1 MKFRYHFQKVVDLKS
16 NEKTQAEWMLSTA
29 IGKLQT
35 EEEHLIQLLNDRS
48 NLIGII
54 QSATEN
60 TASVNSL
67 QEMQRYVHHL
77 DECISRKNSDVK
89 HAQVNVQRNQTFLN
103 GKMVDE
109 KVWLGA
115 RDKAKIKFQQE
126 MLLREQN
133 DLDEMATVRFAAKAG
148 REVVS

>member
-48 NLIGII
+48 NLVVRI
-54 QSATEN
+54 QSATES

-103 GKMVDE
+103 GKMIDE

-115 RDKAKIKFQQE
+115 RDKAKINFQQE

-148 REVVS
+148 RAN

>member
-115 RDKAKIKFQQE
+115 RDKAKITFQQE

-148 REVVS
+148 RAN

>member
-35 EEEHLIQLLNDRS
+35 EEEHLLQLINDRN
-48 NLIGII
+48 NLMNII
-54 QSATEN
+54 QAATEN
-60 TASVNSL
+60 SASVSSL

-77 DECISRKNSDVK
+77 DECISRKNSDVE
-89 HAQVNVQRNQTFLN
+89 HAQVNVQRNQSFLN
-103 GKMVDE
+103 GKVIDE

-115 RDKAKIKFQQE
+115 RDKAKGRFQQE

-133 DLDEMATVRFAAKAG
+133 DLDEMATVRFAAKA
-148 REVVS
+148 RAN

>member
-48 NLIGII
+48 NLVGII

-67 QEMQRYVHHL
+67 QEMRRYVHHL

-103 GKMVDE
+103 GKMIDE

-133 DLDEMATVRFAAKAG
+133 DLDEMATVRFGAKAG
-148 REVVS
+148 RAN

>member
-16 NEKTQAEWMLSTA
+16 NEKTQAEWMLSSA

-35 EEEHLIQLLNDRS
+35 EEEHLMQLINDRNS
-48 NLIGII
+48 LMDII
-54 QSATEN
+54 QSSAESC
-60 TASVNSL
+60 ASASSL
-67 QEMQRYVHHL
+67 QELQRYAYHL
-77 DECISRKNSDVK
+77 DECISRKSSDVK

-103 GKMVDE
+103 GKVIDE

-115 RDKAKIKFQQE
+115 RDKAKIRFQQE

-148 REVVS
+148 RAN

>member
-35 EEEHLIQLLNDRS
+35 EEEHLIQLLNDRN
-48 NLIGII
+48 NLVGII

-148 REVVS
+148 RAN

>member
-48 NLIGII
+48 NLVGII

-103 GKMVDE
+103 GKMIDE
-109 KVWLGA
+109 KVWVGA

-148 REVVS
+148 RAN

>member
-77 DECISRKNSDVK
+77 DECISRKNNDVK

-148 REVVS
+148 RAN

>member
-35 EEEHLIQLLNDRS
+35 EEEHLIQLLNDR
-48 NLIGII
+48 NKMVGII

-77 DECISRKNSDVK
+77 DECISRKNHDVK

-103 GKMVDE
+103 GKMIDE

-148 REVVS
+148 RAN

>member
-48 NLIGII
+48 NLVGII

-60 TASVNSL
+60 KASVNSL

-103 GKMVDE
+103 GKMIDE

-148 REVVS
+148 RAN

>member
-35 EEEHLIQLLNDRS
+35 EEEHLMQLINDRN
-48 NLIGII
+48 NLMNII
-54 QSATEN
+54 QSAIEN
-60 TASVNSL
+60 CASISSL
-67 QEMQRYVHHL
+67 QEMQRYVYHL
-77 DECISRKNSDVK
+77 DECISRKNSDVE
-89 HAQVNVQRNQTFLN
+89 HAQVNVQRNQSFLN
-103 GKMVDE
+103 GKVIDE

-115 RDKAKIKFQQE
+115 KDKAKGRFQQE

-133 DLDEMATVRFAAKAG
+133 DLDEMATVRFAAKA
-148 REVVS
+148 RAN

>member
-35 EEEHLIQLLNDRS
+35 EEEHLLQLMNDK
-48 NLIGII
+48 NELISVI
-54 QSATEN
+54 QSATES
-60 TASVNSL
+60 TTSVSSL
-67 QEMQRYVHHL
+67 QEMHRYVYHL
-77 DECISRKNSDVK
+77 DECITKKNTDVK

-109 KVWLGA
+109 KVWLEA
-115 RDKAKIKFQQE
+115 RDKAKSKFQQE

-133 DLDEMATVRFAAKAG
+133 DLDEMATVRFAAKTG
-148 REVVS
+148 RAI

>member
-48 NLIGII
+48 NLVGII

-77 DECISRKNSDVK
+77 DECISRKSSDVK

-103 GKMVDE
+103 GKMIDE

-148 REVVS
+148 RAN

>member
-48 NLIGII
+48 NLVGII

-103 GKMVDE
+103 GKMIDE

-148 REVVS
+148 RAN

>member
-16 NEKTQAEWMLSTA
+16 NEKTQAEWMLSSA

-35 EEEHLIQLLNDRS
+35 EEEHLMQLINDRNS
-48 NLIGII
+48 LMEII
-54 QSATEN
+54 QSSAESC
-60 TASVNSL
+60 ASASSL
-67 QEMQRYVHHL
+67 QELQRYAYHL
-77 DECISRKNSDVK
+77 DECISRKSSDVK

-103 GKMVDE
+103 GKVIDE

-115 RDKAKIKFQQE
+115 RDKAKIRFQQE

-148 REVVS
+148 RAN

>member
-35 EEEHLIQLLNDRS
+35 EEEHLLQLLNDKQEA
-48 NLIGII
+48 IEGI
-54 QSATEN
+54 QSATAAK
-60 TASVNSL
+60 ASVSSL
-67 QEMQRYVHHL
+67 QEMQRYIHHL
-77 DECISRKNSDVK
+77 DECISRKSDDVK

-109 KVWLGA
+109 KVWLEA
-115 RDKAKIKFQQE
+115 RGKAKLKFQQE
-126 MLLREQN
+126 MLLREQS

-148 REVVS
+148 RAI

>member
-16 NEKTQAEWMLSTA
+16 NEKTQAEWMLSSA

-35 EEEHLIQLLNDRS
+35 EEEHLMQLINDRNS
-48 NLIGII
+48 LMDII
-54 QSATEN
+54 QSSAESC
-60 TASVNSL
+60 ASASSL
-67 QEMQRYVHHL
+67 QELQRYAFHL
-77 DECISRKNSDVK
+77 DECISRKSSDVK

-103 GKMVDE
+103 GKVIDE

-115 RDKAKIKFQQE
+115 RDKAKIRFQQE

-148 REVVS
+148 RAN

>member
-29 IGKLQT
+29 IGRLQT

-148 REVVS
+148 RAN

>member
-115 RDKAKIKFQQE
+115 RDKAKINFQQE

-148 REVVS
+148 RAN

>member
-35 EEEHLIQLLNDRS
+35 EEEHLIQLLNDRN

-77 DECISRKNSDVK
+77 DECISRKNNDVK

-148 REVVS
+148 RAN

>member
-48 NLIGII
+48 NLVAII

-60 TASVNSL
+60 KASVNSL

-103 GKMVDE
+103 GKMIDE

-148 REVVS
+148 RAN

>member
-35 EEEHLIQLLNDRS
+35 EEEHLIQLLNDRN
-48 NLIGII
+48 NLVGII

-77 DECISRKNSDVK
+77 DECISRKNNDVK

-115 RDKAKIKFQQE
+115 RDKAKIKFQQD

-148 REVVS
+148 RAN

>member
-35 EEEHLIQLLNDRS
+35 EEDHLIQLLNDRS

-148 REVVS
+148 RAN

>member
-1 MKFRYHFQKVVDLKS
+1 
-16 NEKTQAEWMLSTA
+16 MLSTA

-48 NLIGII
+48 NLVAII

-60 TASVNSL
+60 KASVNSL

-103 GKMVDE
+103 GKMIDE

-148 REVVS
+148 RAN

>member
-16 NEKTQAEWMLSTA
+16 NEKTQAEWMLSSA

-35 EEEHLIQLLNDRS
+35 EEEHLLQLINDRNS
-48 NLIGII
+48 LMDSILSTAERCA
-54 QSATEN
+54 SA
-60 TASVNSL
+60 SSL
-67 QEMQRYVHHL
+67 QELQRYAYHL
-77 DECISRKNSDVK
+77 EECISRKSSDVK

-103 GKMVDE
+103 GKVIDE

-115 RDKAKIKFQQE
+115 RDKAKIRFQQE

-133 DLDEMATVRFAAKAG
+133 DLDEMATVRFAAKAV
-148 REVVS
+148 RAN

>member
-35 EEEHLIQLLNDRS
+35 EEEHLLQLLNDKQEA
-48 NLIGII
+48 IEGI
-54 QSATEN
+54 QSATAAK
-60 TASVNSL
+60 ASVSSL
-67 QEMQRYVHHL
+67 QEMQRYIHHL
-77 DECISRKNSDVK
+77 DECISRKNDDVK

-109 KVWLGA
+109 KVWLEA
-115 RDKAKIKFQQE
+115 RGKAKLKFQQE

-148 REVVS
+148 RAI

>member
-103 GKMVDE
+103 SKMVDE

-148 REVVS
+148 RAN

>member
-16 NEKTQAEWMLSTA
+16 NEKTQAEWMLSSA

-35 EEEHLIQLLNDRS
+35 EEEHLMQLINDRNS
-48 NLIGII
+48 LMEII
-54 QSATEN
+54 QSSAESC
-60 TASVNSL
+60 ASASSL
-67 QEMQRYVHHL
+67 QELQRYAYHL
-77 DECISRKNSDVK
+77 DECISKKSSDVK

-103 GKMVDE
+103 GKVIDE

-115 RDKAKIKFQQE
+115 RDKAKIRFQQE

-148 REVVS
+148 RAN

>member
-54 QSATEN
+54 QSATKN

-148 REVVS
+148 RAN

>member
-35 EEEHLIQLLNDRS
+35 EEEHLIQLLNDRN

-148 REVVS
+148 RAN

>member
-103 GKMVDE
+103 GKMIDE

-148 REVVS
+148 RAN

>member
-115 RDKAKIKFQQE
+115 RDKAKNKFQQE

-148 REVVS
+148 RAN

>member
-1 MKFRYHFQKVVDLKS
+1 
-16 NEKTQAEWMLSTA
+16 MLSTA

-148 REVVS
+148 RAN

>member
-35 EEEHLIQLLNDRS
+35 EEEHLMQLLNDRN
-48 NLIGII
+48 NLVGII

-77 DECISRKNSDVK
+77 DECISRKNNEVK

-148 REVVS
+148 RAN

>member
-48 NLIGII
+48 NLVSII

-103 GKMVDE
+103 GKMIDE

-148 REVVS
+148 RAN

>member
-35 EEEHLIQLLNDRS
+35 EEEHLIQLLNDKS

-89 HAQVNVQRNQTFLN
+89 HAQVNVQQNQTFLN
-103 GKMVDE
+103 GKLIDE

-148 REVVS
+148 RAN

>member
-148 REVVS
+148 RAN

>member
-35 EEEHLIQLLNDRS
+35 EEEHLIQLLNDRN

-103 GKMVDE
+103 GKMIDE

-148 REVVS
+148 RAN

>member
-35 EEEHLIQLLNDRS
+35 EEEHLLQLMNDKRE
-48 NLIGII
+48 LIDVI
-54 QSATEN
+54 QSATESK
-60 TASVNSL
+60 ASVSSI

-77 DECISRKNSDVK
+77 DECILRKNSDVR

-103 GKMVDE
+103 GKMMDE

-148 REVVS
+148 RAN